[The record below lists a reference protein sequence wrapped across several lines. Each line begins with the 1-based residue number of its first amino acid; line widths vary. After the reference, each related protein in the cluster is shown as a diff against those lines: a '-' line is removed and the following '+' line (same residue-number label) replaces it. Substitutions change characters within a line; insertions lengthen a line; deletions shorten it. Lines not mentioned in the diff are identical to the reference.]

1 MLISSCVVS
10 MEKAIEDETTQL
22 NGIVGL
28 VDMTGFGWKHL
39 KHFGPLQARRIVHII
54 EECLP
59 INFNSI
65 HVVHES
71 TIADIAFTVMRP
83 FLSEELRNKIQFHG
97 HDMKRLHKII
107 DPTYLPV
114 EIHGTAGQMDASEWY
129 HKVCQSELF
138 FDQAWNHYGYLGHKS
153 K

>member
-1 MLISSCVVS
+1 
-10 MEKAIEDETTQL
+10 MEKAIQDANTQL

-65 HVVHES
+65 HVLHES

-83 FLSEELRNKIQFHG
+83 FLSEELRNKIVFHG
-97 HDMKRLHKII
+97 HDMKKLHKII
-107 DPTYLPV
+107 DPSHLPQ
-114 EIHGTAGQMDASEWY
+114 EIHGTAGPMDASRWY
-129 HKVCQSELF
+129 HRVCQSESY
-138 FDQAWNHYGYLGHKS
+138 FDMTWNQFGYIQS